1 MSLLVVALILL
12 VMSLGA
18 IGAGLSIVVRD
29 RGTTTTKTRSGVN
42 TKLTTDG
49 ASVKGEFFAGK
60 EIAVRRKGSIS
71 AEETGRLRAEGNVRL
86 PRAVAAMVVGFSLLF
101 VALGVLIV
109 SLGGATAGPLI
120 VAAVL
125 FTQAIALPFGWFRRE
140 REAKVAA
147 LGA

>member
-1 MSLLVVALILL
+1 M
-12 VMSLGA
+12 
-18 IGAGLSIVVRD
+18 
-29 RGTTTTKTRSGVN
+29 
-42 TKLTTDG
+42 
-49 ASVKGEFFAGK
+49 
-60 EIAVRRKGSIS
+60 
-71 AEETGRLRAEGNVRL
+71 
-86 PRAVAAMVVGFSLLF
+86 SLLF

-125 FTQAIALPFGWFRRE
+125 FTQAIALPSGWFRRE